1 MHKGSFDVLILG
13 AGFAG
18 SLTAIIARRLGLSV
32 ALIERS
38 RHPRFA
44 IGESSTP
51 LANLMLES
59 LATTYDLPWLATFSK
74 YGPWKRHHPEVAC
87 GLKRGFT
94 FFRHTPGVHFRP
106 TADNA
111 NALFVEASPDDERG
125 DTHWYRADF
134 DAHLVERAVEAG
146 VTYFD
151 RTVIETIAHANR
163 WHLSATCPA
172 GALSLDADFVVDATG
187 ACGALASAIGLE
199 TVDSGFRT
207 SSYGLYGHFRH
218 VLPWEQILDELG
230 GASVRPPFS
239 ADASALHHIIDGGWM
254 WVLRFDNGITS
265 AGFSLDPQRHPASG
279 AISPD
284 AQWQALVTAYPSI
297 GRQFRGAQ
305 ATMPI
310 VRTGRL
316 QRRLS
321 AAAGEDWA
329 ALPYTACFLDPWLS
343 PGIAHTLFGV
353 RRLARILGGADDSA
367 PRREQL
373 RTYSET
379 VLREV
384 ELMDRIT
391 ATCFARFDCFEIL
404 ASVTMPYFA
413 AVTYMEERIR
423 AGKGDEHDAFLL
435 ADNERFRAI
444 VDGVCSAAMAT
455 DAKGAAGL
463 ARETAAAIE
472 PYNTVGLCDPAK
484 YNVYPFA
491 P

>member
-1 MHKGSFDVLILG
+1 MHKGSFDVLVLG

-18 SLTAIIARRLGLSV
+18 SLTAIIARRLGLRV

-59 LATTYDLPWLATFSK
+59 LATTYDLPWLTTFSK
-74 YGPWKRHHPEVAC
+74 YGPWKRRHADVAC

-94 FFRHTPGVHFRP
+94 FFRHTPGVHFQP
-106 TADNA
+106 TTDNA
-111 NALFVEASPDDERG
+111 NALFVEASPNDERG

-134 DAHLVERAVEAG
+134 DAHLADRAVDAG
-146 VTYFD
+146 VIYFD
-151 RTVIETIAHANR
+151 QTVIKTIAHANG
-163 WHLSATCPA
+163 WHLSATCPE
-172 GALSLDADFVVDATG
+172 GDFSLDAGFVVDATG
-187 ACGALASAIGLE
+187 ACGALANAIGLE
-199 TVDSGFRT
+199 TVDSGMRT
-207 SSYGLYGHFRH
+207 SSYGLYGHFRY

-230 GASVRPPFS
+230 GASARACFS

-265 AGFSLDPQRHPASG
+265 AGFSLDPREHVASD
-279 AISPD
+279 AVSPE
-284 AQWQALVTAYPSI
+284 AQWRALVTAYPSI
-297 GRQFRGAQ
+297 DRQFRGAQ

-316 QRRLS
+316 QRRL
-321 AAAGEDWA
+321 AKAAGEDWA

-353 RRLARILGGADDSA
+353 KRLARILGGADAST

-373 RTYSET
+373 RAYGET
-379 VLREV
+379 IFREV

-391 ATCFARFDCFEIL
+391 AACFARFDCFEIL
-404 ASVTMPYFA
+404 ASATMPYFA

-423 AGKGDEHDAFLL
+423 AGEDDDLGAFLL

-444 VDGVCSAAMAT
+444 VDRVCSAAMKT
-455 DAKGAAGL
+455 DAAAAHGL
-463 ARETAAAIE
+463 AHETAAAIE
-472 PYNTVGLCDPAK
+472 PYNTVGLSDPAK
-484 YNVYPFA
+484 CNVYPFA